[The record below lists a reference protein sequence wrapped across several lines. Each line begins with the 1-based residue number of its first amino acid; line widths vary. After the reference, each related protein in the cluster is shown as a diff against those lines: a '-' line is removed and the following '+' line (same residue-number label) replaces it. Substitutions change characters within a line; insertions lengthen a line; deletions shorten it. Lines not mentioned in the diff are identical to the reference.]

1 MGTLR
6 HQVGYT
12 IVEVSLFM
20 AISGLLLSIAIVGTA
35 NTIRTF
41 RFTDSGR
48 SLSAFVQKQY
58 DNVLNGVNSR
68 TTPLACENSI
78 VGSGTAKN
86 PGTGN
91 CLLMG
96 KLLLFSQNSAVIKT
110 YDIVGTEPSNAD
122 YSRTD
127 EQLISDFTPKIV
139 TTPGNSSYNI
149 AWGAYISGIKR
160 SDAQATNALALVRSP
175 RSTRI
180 VPYSYKEAGSDP
192 TIDLTT
198 VVNTAAGN
206 AGKVV
211 NYCIKNADG
220 LGAPAKMV
228 IGTGGNQG
236 AAQIIFD
243 TVETDCNG
251 T

>member
-1 MGTLR
+1 MGTQR
-6 HQVGYT
+6 QVGYT
-12 IVEVSLFM
+12 IVEVTLFM
-20 AISGLLLSIAIVGTA
+20 AISGLLLMIAFVGTA

-48 SLSAFVQKQY
+48 SLTAYVQKQY
-58 DNVLNGVNSR
+58 DNVLNGINTR
-68 TTPLACENSI
+68 TTPLACENGV
-78 VGSGTAKN
+78 VGSGAAKN

-96 KLLLFSQNSAVIKT
+96 KVLLFSQNSSVIKT
-110 YDIVGTEPSNAD
+110 YDVVGTEPTNVD
-122 YSRTD
+122 YGRTD
-127 EQLISDFTPKIV
+127 EQLISDFNPKIV
-139 TTPGNSSYNI
+139 TTVGSGTYDI
-149 AWGAYISGIKR
+149 AWGAYVSGTKR
-160 SDAQATNALALVRSP
+160 SDGQSANALALVRSP

-180 VPYSYKEAGSDP
+180 VPYTYREVEAVP

-198 VVNTAAGN
+198 VVNPAAGN
-206 AGKVV
+206 ASKVT

-220 LGAPAKMV
+220 LGAPAKLV

-236 AAQIIFD
+236 AAQIVFD

-251 T
+251 S